1 MPSRKYSSLLV
12 LLFLAVFL
20 MGARQT
26 IMGFPIGNV
35 TEIDRKA
42 GIVCVDI
49 GKKDGVLPGMTFL
62 IVNESGQE
70 VTRITSK
77 EMYSDMFWSGN
88 LPLYELN
95 KITVGMQ
102 ARWLLTPE
110 IVALNRAMKAGSG
123 EAYKDFLARFP
134 KSRFIAPLLKEIPE
148 KKLKEINP
156 DYYAAFKTYT
166 KDSFSGIIKKYPG
179 TGFAQAAADEIKSI
193 DDYEKEQKKIEAERA
208 KQAAAAEAE
217 EKRQE
222 AIEEKIKAQQQMA
235 QEKEYLGKLRNN
247 SGSPVRFVFKSP
259 CEIPATVVPAN
270 SYMDARS
277 YPGSFEYNVYSVGD
291 TSLTNQAAPAWPQNQ
306 AGQPG
311 MTDQFGQP
319 GQGNQ
324 TGQPGFPGDNAP
336 ETQPVGGTQPSG
348 PQPLKTGTVDVQFDF
363 WEADYP

>member
-1 MPSRKYSSLLV
+1 MYSRKYLSLAG
-12 LLFLAVFL
+12 LLFVFVFL
-20 MGARQT
+20 AGARPT
-26 IMGFPIGNV
+26 IMGFPIGAV

-62 IVNESGQE
+62 IVTESGQE
-70 VTRITSK
+70 AARITSS
-77 EMYSDMFWSGN
+77 EMYSDMFWSAR
-88 LPLYELN
+88 LPLYKLN

-123 EAYKDFLARFP
+123 HAYKDFLARFP
-134 KSRFIAPLLKEIPE
+134 KSGFIAPLLRELPE

-156 DYYAAFKTYT
+156 DYYAAFKAYT
-166 KDSFSGIIKKYPG
+166 KESFSRIIKKYPG

-193 DDYEKEQKKIEAERA
+193 DDYDKEQKKIEAERA

-247 SGSPVRFVFKSP
+247 SSSPVRFVFKSP
-259 CEIPATVVPAN
+259 SEIPATVVPAN
-270 SYMDARS
+270 SNMDVRS
-277 YPGSFEYNVYSVGD
+277 YPGSFEYDVYSVDD
-291 TSLTNQAAPAWPQNQ
+291 TSRTNQTAQ
-306 AGQPG
+306 AGQ
-311 MTDQFGQP
+311 MS
-319 GQGNQ
+319 
-324 TGQPGFPGDNAP
+324 QPGFPGDNAP
-336 ETQPVGGTQPSG
+336 GTQPGEGTQASG
-348 PQPLKTGTVDVQFDF
+348 TTPLKTGTVDVQFDF